1 MKVTTPFTITAADS
15 EARTITGQI
24 VAFDTAAKASTGK
37 VMFKSG
43 SLNPTNVKLNL
54 EHDSARPIG
63 KTLSMEFS
71 PDGKSINA
79 TFKISKTTAGTD
91 AIQEAIDGLRDG
103 FSVEA
108 NAIDF
113 AHNEDGTMVVSKA
126 DLVGVALTH
135 NPAFDSAR
143 VSNVAAT
150 TSPED
155 SETSSDEAE
164 AQPQQPTEGDV
175 VENTVTEP
183 TAAETVEASAKVEA
197 TSVAKPVNFIAARNP
212 VVDPATFLMHKVA
225 AMRGSEESRNYIAA
239 ATSSTD
245 NPGLIPT
252 RQLREVV
259 NGLADSVRASI
270 DSISSGT
277 LPNAGLI
284 FQIPRITQLPDVAV
298 VDELDTV
305 TPVVMESDFINVD
318 VKSFKGNQVMSVELA
333 DRSDPLFFSELI
345 SNLSAQYARATNA
358 YNSGVIVGAA
368 TAAPT
373 EYTSPIS
380 AVDLLKFVS
389 DGAVDVYANTFRF
402 ADAIVVSPAQ
412 WGNIMSMSVDGRPI
426 YNALQPQNAAGNA
439 QPRAL
444 RGSVNGLDLW
454 VDTAL
459 SAAGLGDGSMY
470 VINRDAYTWY
480 ESPRLELRTNFI
492 NDGSIGILLYG
503 YGATATKIAAGA
515 YKYVE
520 DN

>member
-24 VAFDTAAKASTGK
+24 VAFDTAANASTGK

-43 SLNPTNVKLNL
+43 SLNPSNVKLNL
-54 EHDSARPIG
+54 EHDASRPIG
-63 KTLSMEFS
+63 KTLSMEFA

-79 TFKISKTTAGTD
+79 TFKISKTTAGSD

-108 NAIDF
+108 NAKDF
-113 AHNEDGTMVVSKA
+113 THAKDGTMIVSSA
-126 DLVGVALTH
+126 EIVGVALTH

-155 SETSSDEAE
+155 SESSTDDAE
-164 AQPQQPTEGDV
+164 ATPQPTEGDV

-183 TAAETVEASAKVEA
+183 TAETVEASAPIQA
-197 TSVAKPVNFIAARNP
+197 ASIAKPVNFIATRNP
-212 VVDPATFLMHKVA
+212 VVSPETYLMHSVNA
-225 AMRGSEESRNYIAA
+225 ARGSEESRSFIAA
-239 ATSSTD
+239 ATATTD

-259 NGLADSVRASI
+259 NGLADNVRASI
-270 DSISSGT
+270 DSISNGT
-277 LPNAGLI
+277 LPSAGLV
-284 FQIPRITQLPDVAV
+284 FQIPKITQLPAVAQI
-298 VDELDTV
+298 DELDAI
-305 TPVVMESDFINVD
+305 TPTLMETDFINVD
-318 VKSFKGNQVMSVELA
+318 VKSFKGSQVMSVELA

-345 SNLSAQYARATNA
+345 SNLTSQYARATNA
-358 YNSGVIVGAA
+358 YNSNQIRLGSTGSTVDYAD
-368 TAAPT
+368 
-373 EYTSPIS
+373 PIS
-380 AVDLLKFVS
+380 AEDLLKFVS
-389 DGAVDVYANTFRF
+389 DGAVSVYANTFKF

-426 YNALQPQNAAGNA
+426 FNAIAPQNAAGNA
-439 QPRAL
+439 QPRSL

-459 SAAGLGDGSMY
+459 TEYGVASGSMY

-480 ESPRLELRTNFI
+480 ESPRLELRTNVI
-492 NDGSIGILLYG
+492 SDGSIGILLYG

-515 YKYVE
+515 YSYQAG
-520 DN
+520 

>member
-24 VAFDTAAKASTGK
+24 VAFDMPANASTGK
-37 VMFKSG
+37 VMFKAG
-43 SLNPTNVKLNL
+43 SLNPKNVKLNL
-54 EHDSARPIG
+54 EHDAARPIG
-63 KTLSMEFS
+63 KTLNMELS

-108 NAIDF
+108 NAVEF
-113 AHNEDGTMVVSKA
+113 GHNEDGTMVVSKA

-150 TSPED
+150 TAPEN
-155 SETSSDEAE
+155 SEPSTDDAE

-197 TSVAKPVNFIAARNP
+197 AATPKPVNFIATRNP

-225 AMRGSEESRNYIAA
+225 ATRGNEQSRAFIAA
-239 ATSSTD
+239 ATSTSD

-259 NGLADSVRASI
+259 NGLSDNVRASI

-277 LPNAGLI
+277 LPDAGLV
-284 FQIPRITQLPDVAV
+284 FEIPRVTQLPDVSQV
-298 VDELDTV
+298 NELGAV
-305 TPVVMESDFINVD
+305 TPVELHTDFIQVD
-318 VKSFKGNQVMSVELA
+318 VKSFKGSQVMSVELA
-333 DRSDPLFFSELI
+333 DRSDPLFFNELI
-345 SNLSAQYARATNA
+345 STLTSQYARATNA
-358 YNSGVIVGAA
+358 YNSAQIIAGATKTA
-368 TAAPT
+368 TGYGTDITAA
-373 EYTSPIS
+373 E
-380 AVDLLKFVS
+380 LLAWVS
-389 DGAVDVYANTFRF
+389 GGAVSVYANTFKF
-402 ADAIVVSPAQ
+402 ADAIVVSPAM
-412 WGNIMSMSVDGRPI
+412 WGRIMSFNVDGRPI

-439 QPRAL
+439 QPRSL
-444 RGSVNGLDLW
+444 RGSVNGIDLW

-459 SAAGLGDGSMY
+459 SGTGDDSMY

-480 ESPRLELRTNFI
+480 ESPRLELRTNI
-492 NDGSIGILLYG
+492 ISDGSVGILMYG

-515 YKYVE
+515 YAFNK
-520 DN
+520 D

>member
-24 VAFDTAAKASTGK
+24 VAFDMPANASTGK
-37 VMFKSG
+37 VMFKAG
-43 SLNPTNVKLNL
+43 SLNPKNVKLNL
-54 EHDSARPIG
+54 EHDAARPIG
-63 KTLSMEFS
+63 KTLNMELS

-108 NAIDF
+108 NAVEF
-113 AHNEDGTMVVSKA
+113 GHNEDGTMVVSKA

-150 TSPED
+150 TAPEN
-155 SETSSDEAE
+155 SEPSTDEAE

-197 TSVAKPVNFIAARNP
+197 AATPKPVNFIATRNP

-225 AMRGSEESRNYIAA
+225 ATRGNEQSRAFIAA
-239 ATSSTD
+239 ATSTSD

-259 NGLADSVRASI
+259 NGLSDNVRASI
-270 DSISSGT
+270 DSISTGT
-277 LPNAGLI
+277 LPDAGLV
-284 FQIPRITQLPDVAV
+284 FQIPRVTQLPDVSQV
-298 VDELDTV
+298 NELGTV
-305 TPVVMESDFINVD
+305 TPVELHTDFIDVD
-318 VKSFKGNQVMSVELA
+318 VKSFKGSQIMSVELA

-345 SNLSAQYARATNA
+345 STLTSQYARATNE
-358 YNSGVIVGAA
+358 YNSAQIIAGATKTA
-368 TAAPT
+368 TGYGTDITAA
-373 EYTSPIS
+373 E
-380 AVDLLKFVS
+380 LLAWVS
-389 DGAVDVYANTFRF
+389 GGAVSVYENTFKF
-402 ADAIVVSPAQ
+402 ADAIVVSPAM
-412 WGNIMSMSVDGRPI
+412 WGRIMSFNVDGRPI

-439 QPRAL
+439 QPRSL
-444 RGSVNGLDLW
+444 RGSVNGIDLW

-459 SAAGLGDGSMY
+459 SGTGDDSMY

-480 ESPRLELRTNFI
+480 ESPRLELRTNI
-492 NDGSIGILLYG
+492 ISDGSVGILMYG

-515 YKYVE
+515 YAFNK
-520 DN
+520 D

>member
-15 EARTITGQI
+15 EARTITGKI
-24 VAFDTAAKASTGK
+24 VEFGVPATASTGK
-37 VMFKSG
+37 VMFQRG
-43 SLNPTNVKLNL
+43 SLNPANVKLNL

-63 KTLSMEFS
+63 KTLSMELS
-71 PDGKSINA
+71 PDGNSIEA

-91 AIQEAIDGLRDG
+91 AIQEAMDGLRDG

-113 AHNEDGTMVVSKA
+113 NHAKDGTMIVNSA

-150 TSPED
+150 TAPED
-155 SETSSDEAE
+155 SEPSSDEAE
-164 AQPQQPTEGDV
+164 AQPQPSTEGDV

-183 TAAETVEASAKVEA
+183 TAAETVEASAPVQA
-197 TSVAKPVNFIAARNP
+197 ASIAKPVNFIATRNP
-212 VVDPATFLMHKVA
+212 VVSPETYLMHKVA
-225 AMRGSEESRNYIAA
+225 AHRGSEESRAFIAA

-270 DSISSGT
+270 DSISTQT
-277 LPNAGLI
+277 LPSAGLV
-284 FQIPRITQLPDVAV
+284 FQIPKITVLPTVAV
-298 VDELDTV
+298 VDELDPV
-305 TPVVMESDFINVD
+305 TPTVMESEFINVD
-318 VKSFKGNQVMSVELA
+318 VKSFKGSQTMSVELA
-333 DRSDPLFFSELI
+333 DRSDPLFYSELI
-345 SNLSAQYARATNA
+345 SNLTAQYARATNA
-358 YNSGVIVGAA
+358 YNSAQIITGATKTA
-368 TAAPT
+368 TGYGTDITAA
-373 EYTSPIS
+373 E
-380 AVDLLKFVS
+380 LLTWVS
-389 DGAVDVYANTFRF
+389 NGAVSVYSNTFKF
-402 ADAIVVSPAQ
+402 ADAIVVSPAM
-412 WGNIMSMSVDGRPI
+412 WGRIMSFNVDGRPI

-439 QPRAL
+439 QPRSL
-444 RGSVNGLDLW
+444 RGSVNGIDLW

-459 SAAGLGDGSMY
+459 TGTGDDSMY

-480 ESPRLELRTNFI
+480 ESPRLELRVNNI
-492 NDGSIGILLYG
+492 SDGSLGILLYG

-515 YKYVE
+515 YAFNK
-520 DN
+520 D

>member
-24 VAFDTAAKASTGK
+24 VAFDKPANASTGK

-43 SLNPTNVKLNL
+43 SLNPANVKLNL
-54 EHDSARPIG
+54 EHDAARPIG

-79 TFKISKTTAGTD
+79 TFKISKTNAGSD

-108 NAIDF
+108 NAVEF
-113 AHNEDGTMVVSKA
+113 GHNEDGTMVVSKA

-150 TSPED
+150 TAPEN
-155 SETSSDEAE
+155 SESSTDEAE

-175 VENTVTEP
+175 VENTVNEP
-183 TAAETVEASAKVEA
+183 TAAETVEASATVEA
-197 TSVAKPVNFIAARNP
+197 ASIAKPVNFIATRNP
-212 VVDPATFLMHKVA
+212 VVSPETFLMHKVA
-225 AMRGSEESRNYIAA
+225 ATRGNEQSRAFIAA
-239 ATSSTD
+239 ATATTD

-259 NGLADSVRASI
+259 NGLADNVRASI
-270 DSISSGT
+270 DSISTGT
-277 LPNAGLI
+277 LPDAGLM
-284 FQIPRITQLPDVAV
+284 FQIPRVTQLPV
-298 VDELDTV
+298 VSQIDELDPI
-305 TPVVMESDFINVD
+305 TPTLMETDFINVD
-318 VKSFKGNQVMSVELA
+318 VKSFKGSQVMSVELA
-333 DRSDPLFFSELI
+333 DRSDPLFYSEL
-345 SNLSAQYARATNA
+345 LAGLTAQYARATNV
-358 YNSGVIVGAA
+358 YNSAQIVAGATKTA
-368 TAAPT
+368 TGYGTDITAA
-373 EYTSPIS
+373 ELLSWVS
-380 AVDLLKFVS
+380 A
-389 DGAVDVYANTFRF
+389 GAVSVYANTFKF
-402 ADAIVVSPAQ
+402 ADAIVVSPAM
-412 WGNIMSMSVDGRPI
+412 WGRIMSFNVDGRPI

-439 QPRAL
+439 QPRSL
-444 RGSVNGLDLW
+444 RGSVNGIDLW

-459 SAAGLGDGSMY
+459 TGTGDDSMY

-480 ESPRLELRTNFI
+480 ESPRLELRTNVI
-492 NDGSIGILLYG
+492 SDGSIGILMYG

-515 YKYVE
+515 YSFNK
-520 DN
+520 D

>member
-37 VMFKSG
+37 VLFKSG
-43 SLNPTNVKLNL
+43 SLNPSNVKLNL

-63 KTLSMEFS
+63 KTLSMEFA

-113 AHNEDGTMVVSKA
+113 AYNEDGTMVVSNA

-150 TSPED
+150 TAPEN
-155 SETSSDEAE
+155 SESSSDVEE
-164 AQPQQPTEGDV
+164 VTPTTSTEGDA
-175 VENTVTEP
+175 VENVVTEP
-183 TAAETVEASAKVEA
+183 TTTETVEAAAAVQA
-197 TSVAKPVNFIAARNP
+197 AAAPKPVNFIATRNP
-212 VVDPATFLMHKVA
+212 VVSPETYLMHKVA
-225 AMRGSEESRNYIAA
+225 AMRGSEESRTFIAA
-239 ATSSTD
+239 ATSSSD

-259 NGLADSVRASI
+259 NGLADNVRASI
-270 DSISSGT
+270 DSISNST
-277 LPNAGLI
+277 LPSAGLV
-284 FQIPRITQLPDVAV
+284 FQIPKITQLPSVAV
-298 VDELDTV
+298 VDELDPV
-305 TPVVMESDFINVD
+305 TPVVMESEFISVD
-318 VKSFKGNQVMSVELA
+318 VKSFKGSQVMSVELA
-333 DRSDPLFFSELI
+333 DRSDPLFYSELI
-345 SNLSAQYARATNA
+345 SNLTAQYARATNG
-358 YNSGVIVGAA
+358 YNSAQIIAGATKAA
-368 TAAPT
+368 TGYGTDITAA
-373 EYTSPIS
+373 ELLAWVS
-380 AVDLLKFVS
+380 A
-389 DGAVDVYANTFRF
+389 GAVSVYANTFKF
-402 ADAIVVSPAQ
+402 ADAIVVSPQ
-412 WGNIMSMSVDGRPI
+412 MWGRIMSFNVDGRPI

-439 QPRAL
+439 QPRSL
-444 RGSVNGLDLW
+444 RGSVNGIDLW

-459 SAAGLGDGSMY
+459 SGTGDDSMY

-480 ESPRLELRTNFI
+480 ESPRLELRTNI
-492 NDGSIGILLYG
+492 ISDGSIGILMYG

-515 YKYVE
+515 YAFNK
-520 DN
+520 D

>member
-24 VAFDTAAKASTGK
+24 VAFDMPANASTGK

-43 SLNPTNVKLNL
+43 SLNPANVKLNL

-63 KTLSMEFS
+63 KTLSMDFA

-108 NAIDF
+108 NAIEF
-113 AHNEDGTMVVSKA
+113 GHNEDGTMVVSKA

-150 TSPED
+150 TAPEN
-155 SETSSDEAE
+155 SESSSDDAE

-197 TSVAKPVNFIAARNP
+197 SATPKPVNFIATRNP

-225 AMRGSEESRNYIAA
+225 ATRGNEQSRAFIAA
-239 ATSSTD
+239 ATSTSD

-259 NGLADSVRASI
+259 NGLSDNVRASI
-270 DSISSGT
+270 DSISTGT
-277 LPNAGLI
+277 LPDAGLV
-284 FQIPRITQLPDVAV
+284 FQIPKVTQLPDVSQV
-298 VDELDTV
+298 NELGAV
-305 TPVVMESDFINVD
+305 TPVELHTDFIDVD
-318 VKSFKGNQVMSVELA
+318 VKSFKGSQVMSVELA

-345 SNLSAQYARATNA
+345 STLTSQYARATNE
-358 YNSGVIVGAA
+358 YNSAQITSHATFTSSGYGDNITAAELLAWVSGAA
-368 TAAPT
+368 
-373 EYTSPIS
+373 
-380 AVDLLKFVS
+380 VS
-389 DGAVDVYANTFRF
+389 VYSNTFKF
-402 ADAIVVSPAQ
+402 ADAIVVSPQ
-412 WGNIMSMSVDGRPI
+412 MWGKIMSFNVDGRPI

-439 QPRAL
+439 QPRSL
-444 RGSVNGLDLW
+444 RGSVNGIDLW

-459 SAAGLGDGSMY
+459 SGTSDGSMY

-480 ESPRLELRTNFI
+480 ESPRLELRTNI
-492 NDGSIGILLYG
+492 ISDGSVGILMYG
-503 YGATATKIAAGA
+503 YGATATKIGAGA
-515 YKYVE
+515 FLYRE
-520 DN
+520 

>member
-24 VAFDTAAKASTGK
+24 VAFDTAANASTGK

-43 SLNPTNVKLNL
+43 SLNPANVKLNL

-91 AIQEAIDGLRDG
+91 AIQEAMDGLRDG

-108 NAIDF
+108 NAIEF
-113 AHNEDGTMVVSKA
+113 GHNEDGTMVVSKA

-135 NPAFDSAR
+135 NPAFGDLTR
-143 VSNVAAT
+143 VTNVAAT
-150 TSPED
+150 TAED
-155 SETSSDEAE
+155 SESSSDEAE

-183 TAAETVEASAKVEA
+183 TAAETVEASAQVQA
-197 TSVAKPVNFIAARNP
+197 ASAPKPVNFIAARNP
-212 VVDPATFLMHKVA
+212 VVSPETFLMHKVA
-225 AMRGSEESRNYIAA
+225 AMRGSEESRNFIAA

-252 RQLREVV
+252 RQFREVV
-259 NGLADSVRASI
+259 NGLADNVRASI
-270 DSISSGT
+270 DSISTGT
-277 LPNAGLI
+277 LPTAGLT
-284 FQIPRITQLPDVAV
+284 FEIPKITQLPSVAV

-305 TPVVMESDFINVD
+305 TPVVMESEFIPVS

-345 SNLSAQYARATNA
+345 SNLSSQYARATNA
-358 YNSGVIVGAA
+358 YNSGQILAGALNPSSTFGA
-368 TAAPT
+368 NITAAELLT
-373 EYTSPIS
+373 WIS
-380 AVDLLKFVS
+380 NAAVS
-389 DGAVDVYANTFRF
+389 VYANTFKF
-402 ADAIVVSPAQ
+402 ADAIVVSPQ
-412 WGNIMSMSVDGRPI
+412 MWGRIMSFNVDGRPI

-439 QPRAL
+439 QPRSL
-444 RGSVNGLDLW
+444 RGSVNGIDLW

-459 SAAGLGDGSMY
+459 SGLGDNSMY
-470 VINRDAYTWY
+470 VVNRDAYTWY

-503 YGATATKIAAGA
+503 YGATATKIGAGA
-515 YKYVE
+515 YAYTE
-520 DN
+520 